1 MIIHICLIIIT
12 ISLILIIVGIQAQL
26 LRERIVDPKIE
37 NIHNMIYDLKKDQE
51 KTNLLL
57 SEILSEIK
65 SLFGMQKITNESLR
79 EILTKKY
86 L

>member
-1 MIIHICLIIIT
+1 MITHICLIIIT
-12 ISLILIIVGIQAQL
+12 ISLILIMVGLQAQL
-26 LRERIVDPKIE
+26 LRERIIDPKIE
-37 NIHNMIYDLKKDQE
+37 NIHNMIYDLKKDHE

-57 SEILSEIK
+57 SQILSEIK
-65 SLFGMQKITNESLR
+65 PLYGMQKITNESLK

>member
-26 LRERIVDPKIE
+26 LRERIVDPQLG
-37 NIHNMIYDLKKDQE
+37 NIHNMIYDLKKDHE

>member
-1 MIIHICLIIIT
+1 MITHICLIIIT
-12 ISLILIIVGIQAQL
+12 ISLILIMVGLQAQL
-26 LRERIVDPKIE
+26 LRERIIDPKIE

-57 SEILSEIK
+57 SEILSGIK
-65 SLFGMQKITNESLR
+65 SLYGMQNINNESLR
-79 EILTKKY
+79 KILTKNY

>member
-12 ISLILIIVGIQAQL
+12 ISLILIMVGIQAQL
-26 LRERIVDPKIE
+26 LRERIIDPKIE

-57 SEILSEIK
+57 SEILSGIK
-65 SLFGMQKITNESLR
+65 SLYGTQNITNESLR
-79 EILTKKY
+79 KILTK
-86 L
+86 